1 MNQPSVSVVILNFNT
16 RDLLEKLVPFALKTN
31 YPNVEVIVADNGST
45 DGSAEFVRERF
56 PDVKLIAFESNHGFA
71 EGYNKALEQI
81 DTDYWVLLNSDVEVD
96 PNWLTP
102 LVELMESNEKI
113 GAVQPKIK
121 DYKNRDYFEYAG
133 ASGGWIDK
141 YAYPFCRG
149 RIFNHLEKDEAQY
162 NDAVQTF
169 WASGAALM
177 IRSVLYKTVGGLD
190 GDFFAH
196 MEEIDLCWRV
206 QNAGYEIW
214 VCPDSTVY
222 HMGGGT
228 LDAQSARKTFLN
240 FRNNLALITKN
251 MVASEWIKVI
261 LIRLVLDGVAGVKF
275 LVSGKP
281 SFTAAI
287 IKAHWTYFLK
297 LPYWWRKRK
306 NVPTQQP
313 LRSLSGVYN
322 RSIVASHFIE
332 KINTFDRLD
341 IPATN

>member
-16 RDLLEKLVPFALKTN
+16 RNLLEKLVPFALKTD
-31 YPNVEVIVADNGST
+31 YPNFEVVVADNGST
-45 DGSAEFVRERF
+45 DGSEEMIRAKF
-56 PDVKLIAFESNHGFA
+56 PEVKLIAFESNHGFA
-71 EGYNKALEQI
+71 EGYNKALAQL

-96 PNWLTP
+96 PKWVTP
-102 LVELMESNEKI
+102 MVELLESNPKI
-113 GAVQPKIK
+113 GAAQPKIK
-121 DYKNRDYFEYAG
+121 DYNQREYFEYAG

-162 NDAVQTF
+162 NDAVKTF

-177 IRSVLYKTVGGLD
+177 IRPELFKTVGGLD

-214 VCPDSTVY
+214 VCPESTVY

-251 MVASEWIKVI
+251 MVASEWIKVF
-261 LIRLVLDGVAGVKF
+261 LIRLVLDGVAGAKF
-275 LVSGKP
+275 LLDGKAG
-281 SFTAAI
+281 FTAAI
-287 IKAHWTYFLK
+287 VKAHWSFFLK
-297 LPYWWRKRK
+297 LPHWWRKRK
-306 NVPTQQP
+306 DVPKQQR
-313 LRSLSGVYN
+313 LRALNGVYD

-332 KINTFDRLD
+332 KVKTFDRLD
-341 IPATN
+341 IPQL